1 MKTLTLRLYVD
12 DDTDTQALLKQIGDA
27 TQTTPEEMT
36 DERIKD
42 DANSIAR
49 MEYRATVKDIVEDL
63 KRAINSGEITS
74 EDEAQ
79 DWLRDTIDG
88 HHDVIY
94 TYAAMEVCRQS
105 DNAQAYFD
113 VFGPDGAVS
122 ESGIEWSKLAYCA
135 LMPRGPEEIG
145 DVAELI
151 DTAQA
156 ETEAAE

>member
-12 DDTDTQALLKQIGDA
+12 DDTDTQALLKQIADA
-27 TQTTPEEMT
+27 AQATPEEMT

-42 DANSIAR
+42 AADNLAR
-49 MEYRATVKDIVEDL
+49 LEYRATVKGVVEDL
-63 KRAINSGEITS
+63 ERAIRDGEITS

-94 TYAAMEVCRQS
+94 THAAMEVCRQS
-105 DNAQAYFD
+105 DNDQAYFD
-113 VFGPDGAVS
+113 EFGSDGAVS

-135 LMPRGPEEIG
+135 LMADALEEIG
-145 DVAELI
+145 DLTELI